1 MSASHGAG
9 QKQMKKITAINN
21 AVQDAINIV
30 AANANKALQEPDYN
44 AAMAIEL
51 PPLLN
56 ARGAFPGVKIGGCFI
71 HQSPR
76 VTFAGKYANP
86 STCELGDLLV
96 ICHDILV
103 GDDRY
108 NAALIQWKIIKS
120 GVEKVTGTALRQ
132 LDLYEHWPL
141 FTMSN
146 CGCQFD
152 ISPKT
157 VTPGAQYGLIQPGMP
172 TSLFCTIP
180 ATTLKTADSPS
191 FARFII
197 NMMKWQ
203 TGRPFVIDGAQGQKD
218 TWSDLILHLLAVT
231 LTKRFNRRNVGYK
244 DWPRAVKGMLQ
255 MLVRDEIKDDG
266 IEEKAVDEADED
278 GEISIIYIDMADGQG
293 AKGVD

>member
-1 MSASHGAG
+1 
-9 QKQMKKITAINN
+9 MKKITAINN

-30 AANANKALQEPDYN
+30 AAKAKKALQEPDYN

-56 ARGAFPGVKIGGCFI
+56 ASGAFPGVKIGGCFI
-71 HQSPR
+71 HQSPT

-96 ICHDILV
+96 ICHDILD

-120 GVEKVTGTALRQ
+120 GVELVAGTALRQ

-141 FTMSN
+141 FTLSN
-146 CGCQFD
+146 NGCQFD
-152 ISPKT
+152 IFPKT
-157 VTPGAQYGLIQPGMP
+157 VTPGAQFGLIRPGKL
-172 TSLFCTIP
+172 TSLFCSIP
-180 ATTLKTADSPS
+180 SMSLKTANSTS

-197 NMMKWQ
+197 NMMNWQ
-203 TGRPFVIDGAQGQKD
+203 TGRPFVIDEAQGQKD

-231 LTKRFNRRNVGYK
+231 LTKRFNRRNVGYE
-244 DWPRAVKGMLQ
+244 DWPRVSKGLLQ
-255 MLVRDEIKDDG
+255 MLVRDEVKADG
-266 IEEKAVDEADED
+266 IEAVVED
-278 GEISIIYIDMADGQG
+278 GCISMFYIDMADGQR
-293 AKGVD
+293 AKGVV